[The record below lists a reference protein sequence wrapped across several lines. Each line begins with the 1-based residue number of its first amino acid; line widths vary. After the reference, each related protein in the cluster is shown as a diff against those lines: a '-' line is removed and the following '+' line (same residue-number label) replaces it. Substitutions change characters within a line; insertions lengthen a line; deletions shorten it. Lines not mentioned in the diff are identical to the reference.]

1 MGGATVTAGVESTA
15 TRLRQ
20 LLADAAELVQVRLEL
35 LSLEA
40 REDIGQLL
48 TLSVQAALAVVLLSF
63 GLIFLALF
71 LTVMLWDSQ
80 RLLALGIFST
90 AFLGG
95 GVVLALL
102 AWQRLRRGLR
112 LFRASIQELRADR
125 ERLRP

>member
-1 MGGATVTAGVESTA
+1 MSAGSDSTL
-15 TRLRQ
+15 TRVRQ
-20 LLADAAELVQVRLEL
+20 LLADGVELVQVRLEL

-48 TLSVQAALAVVLLSF
+48 TLGVQAALAVVLLSF

-80 RLLALGIFST
+80 RLLALGIFTT
-90 AFLGG
+90 AFLGSG
-95 GVVLALL
+95 GVLGLL

-112 LFRASIQELRADR
+112 LFRSSIQELRADR
-125 ERLRP
+125 ERLRS

>member
-40 REDIGQLL
+40 REDIAQLL
-48 TLSVQAALAVVLLSF
+48 TLGVQAALAVVLLSF

-95 GVVLALL
+95 GAVLALL

>member
-1 MGGATVTAGVESTA
+1 MSAGTEGTLARV
-15 TRLRQ
+15 RQ
-20 LLADAAELVQVRLEL
+20 LLADAVELVQVRLEL

-48 TLSVQAALAVVLLSF
+48 ALGLQAALAVVLLSF

-71 LTVMLWDSQ
+71 LTVLLWDSQ
-80 RLLALGIFST
+80 RLLALGIFTT

-95 GVVLALL
+95 GAVLALL

-112 LFRASIQELRADR
+112 LFRSSIQELQADP
-125 ERLRP
+125 ERLRS

>member
-1 MGGATVTAGVESTA
+1 MSAGTEGTLARVC
-15 TRLRQ
+15 Q
-20 LLADAAELVQVRLEL
+20 LLADAVELVQVRLEL

-48 TLSVQAALAVVLLSF
+48 ALGLQAALAVVLLSF

-71 LTVMLWDSQ
+71 LTVLLWDSQ
-80 RLLALGIFST
+80 RLLALGIFTT

-95 GVVLALL
+95 GAVLALL

-112 LFRASIQELRADR
+112 LFRSSIQELQADR
-125 ERLRP
+125 ERLRS

>member
-48 TLSVQAALAVVLLSF
+48 TLGVQAALAVVLLSF

>member
-48 TLSVQAALAVVLLSF
+48 TLGVQAALAVVLLSF

-80 RLLALGIFST
+80 RLLALGIF
-90 AFLGG
+90 
-95 GVVLALL
+95 
-102 AWQRLRRGLR
+102 
-112 LFRASIQELRADR
+112 
-125 ERLRP
+125 

>member
-1 MGGATVTAGVESTA
+1 M
-15 TRLRQ
+15 
-20 LLADAAELVQVRLEL
+20 

-48 TLSVQAALAVVLLSF
+48 TLGVQAALAVVLLSF

-95 GVVLALL
+95 GAVLALL

>member
-1 MGGATVTAGVESTA
+1 MSPPASDAGTAA
-15 TRLRQ
+15 RLRA
-20 LLADAAELVQVRLEL
+20 LLADVVELVQVRLEL
-35 LSLEA
+35 FTVEA
-40 REDIGQLL
+40 RQELARLAHVAALG
-48 TLSVQAALAVVLLSF
+48 ALAVVLLSF

-71 LTVMLWDSQ
+71 LTVLLWDSQ

-95 GVVLALL
+95 GAVLALL

>member
-1 MGGATVTAGVESTA
+1 MSAGTEGTLARV
-15 TRLRQ
+15 RQ
-20 LLADAAELVQVRLEL
+20 LLADAVELVQVRLEL

-48 TLSVQAALAVVLLSF
+48 ALGLQAALAVVLLSF

-71 LTVMLWDSQ
+71 LTVLLWDSQ
-80 RLLALGIFST
+80 RLLALGIFTT

-95 GVVLALL
+95 GAVLALL

-112 LFRASIQELRADR
+112 LFRSSIQELQADR
-125 ERLRP
+125 ERLRS

>member
-1 MGGATVTAGVESTA
+1 MSAGTEGTLARV
-15 TRLRQ
+15 RQ
-20 LLADAAELVQVRLEL
+20 LLADAVELVQVRLEL

-48 TLSVQAALAVVLLSF
+48 TLGLQAALALVLLSF

-71 LTVMLWDSQ
+71 LTVLLWDSQ
-80 RLLALGIFST
+80 RLLALGIFTT

-112 LFRASIQELRADR
+112 LFRSSIQELQADR
-125 ERLRP
+125 ERLRS

>member
-1 MGGATVTAGVESTA
+1 MSAGTEGTLARV
-15 TRLRQ
+15 RQ
-20 LLADAAELVQVRLEL
+20 LLADAVELVQVRLEL

-48 TLSVQAALAVVLLSF
+48 TLGMQAALAVVLLSF

-71 LTVMLWDSQ
+71 LTVLLWDSQ
-80 RLLALGIFST
+80 RLLALGIFTT

-112 LFRASIQELRADR
+112 LFRSSIQELQADR
-125 ERLRP
+125 ERLRS

>member
-48 TLSVQAALAVVLLSF
+48 TLGVQAALAVVLLSF

-80 RLLALGIFST
+80 RLLALGSFST

-95 GVVLALL
+95 GAVLALL

>member
-1 MGGATVTAGVESTA
+1 MSAGTEGTLARV
-15 TRLRQ
+15 RQ
-20 LLADAAELVQVRLEL
+20 LLADAVELVQVRLEL

-48 TLSVQAALAVVLLSF
+48 ALGLQAALAVVLLSF
-63 GLIFLALF
+63 GPIFLALF
-71 LTVMLWDSQ
+71 LTVLLWDSQ
-80 RLLALGIFST
+80 RLLALGIFTT

-112 LFRASIQELRADR
+112 LFRSSIQELQADR
-125 ERLRP
+125 ERLRS

>member
-1 MGGATVTAGVESTA
+1 MSAGTEGTLARV
-15 TRLRQ
+15 RQ
-20 LLADAAELVQVRLEL
+20 LLADAVELVQVRLEL

-48 TLSVQAALAVVLLSF
+48 TLGLQAALALVLLSF

-71 LTVMLWDSQ
+71 LTVLLWDSQ
-80 RLLALGIFST
+80 RLLALGIFTT

-112 LFRASIQELRADR
+112 LFRSSIQELRADR
-125 ERLRP
+125 ERLRS

>member
-1 MGGATVTAGVESTA
+1 MSAGTEGTLARV
-15 TRLRQ
+15 RQ
-20 LLADAAELVQVRLEL
+20 LLADAVELVQVRLEL

-48 TLSVQAALAVVLLSF
+48 TLGLQAALAVVLLSF

-71 LTVMLWDSQ
+71 FTVLLWDSQ
-80 RLLALGIFST
+80 RLLALGIFTT

-95 GVVLALL
+95 GAVLALL

-112 LFRASIQELRADR
+112 LFRSSIQELQADR
-125 ERLRP
+125 ERLRS

>member
-1 MGGATVTAGVESTA
+1 MSAGTEGTLARV
-15 TRLRQ
+15 RQ
-20 LLADAAELVQVRLEL
+20 LLADAVELVQVRLEL

-40 REDIGQLL
+40 REDIGQLV
-48 TLSVQAALAVVLLSF
+48 TLGMQAALAAVLLSF

-71 LTVMLWDSQ
+71 LTVLLWDSQ
-80 RLLALGIFST
+80 RLLALGIFTT

-112 LFRASIQELRADR
+112 LFRSSIQELQADR
-125 ERLRP
+125 ERLRS

>member
-1 MGGATVTAGVESTA
+1 MSAGTEGTLARV
-15 TRLRQ
+15 RQ
-20 LLADAAELVQVRLEL
+20 LLADAVELVQVRLEL

-48 TLSVQAALAVVLLSF
+48 ALGLQAALAVVLLSF

-71 LTVMLWDSQ
+71 LTVLLWDSQ
-80 RLLALGIFST
+80 RLLALGISTT

-95 GVVLALL
+95 GAVLALL

-112 LFRASIQELRADR
+112 LFRSSIQELQADR
-125 ERLRP
+125 ERLRS

>member
-1 MGGATVTAGVESTA
+1 MSAGTEGTLARV
-15 TRLRQ
+15 RQ

-48 TLSVQAALAVVLLSF
+48 TLGLQAALAVVLLSF
-63 GLIFLALF
+63 GLIFLALL
-71 LTVMLWDSQ
+71 LTVLLWDSQ
-80 RLLALGIFST
+80 RLLALGIFTT

-112 LFRASIQELRADR
+112 LFRSSIQELQADR

>member
-20 LLADAAELVQVRLEL
+20 LLADAAELAQVRLEL

-48 TLSVQAALAVVLLSF
+48 TLGVQAALAVVLLSF

>member
-1 MGGATVTAGVESTA
+1 MSAGSDSTL
-15 TRLRQ
+15 TRVRQ
-20 LLADAAELVQVRLEL
+20 LLADGVELVQVRLEL

-48 TLSVQAALAVVLLSF
+48 TLGVQAALAVVLLSF

-80 RLLALGIFST
+80 RLLALGIFTT

-95 GVVLALL
+95 GGVLGLL

-112 LFRASIQELRADR
+112 LFRSSIQELRADR
-125 ERLRP
+125 ERLRS

>member
-1 MGGATVTAGVESTA
+1 MTAGVESTA
-15 TRLRQ
+15 TRLRH
-20 LLADAAELVQVRLEL
+20 LLADAAELLQVRLEL
-35 LSLEA
+35 LGLEA

-48 TLSVQAALAVVLLSF
+48 TLGVQAALAVVLLSF

-80 RLLALGIFST
+80 RLLALGIFTT
-90 AFLGG
+90 AFLGVG
-95 GVVLALL
+95 AVLTLL

-125 ERLRP
+125 ERLRS

>member
-1 MGGATVTAGVESTA
+1 MSAGTEGTLARV
-15 TRLRQ
+15 RQ
-20 LLADAAELVQVRLEL
+20 LLADAVELVQVRLEL

-48 TLSVQAALAVVLLSF
+48 TLGLQAALALVLLSF

-71 LTVMLWDSQ
+71 LTVLLWDSQ
-80 RLLALGIFST
+80 RLLALGIFTT
-90 AFLGG
+90 AVLGG

-112 LFRASIQELRADR
+112 RFRSSIQELQADR
-125 ERLRP
+125 ERLRS